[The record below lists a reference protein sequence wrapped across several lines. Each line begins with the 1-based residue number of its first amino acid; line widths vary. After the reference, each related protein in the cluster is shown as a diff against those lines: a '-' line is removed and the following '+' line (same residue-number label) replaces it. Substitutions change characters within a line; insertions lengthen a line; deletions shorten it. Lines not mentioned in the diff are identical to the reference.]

1 MEDGGSMPPPG
12 AMNISKADLAK
23 LDALLPRIGIDEA
36 TAGMGGSVL
45 GDAMV
50 GVAQVIIDK
59 LKESARQKGV
69 KATGNLIQ
77 SIRANFPSVTP
88 QGITVAIEMADY
100 YQWVESGR
108 GPTKTTSPSK
118 PTLAQ
123 SLEQWISAKGIPVR
137 KSKGQ
142 SGQSVLELRKSM
154 AIAIARKIHSKG
166 TIERFGYKGSNFI
179 ADVLTQQNI
188 DTIAQKLSDITGLR
202 ISVYL
207 STEVTQ

>member
-12 AMNISKADLAK
+12 AMNISKADLAR
-23 LDALLPRIGIDEA
+23 LDELLPRIGIDEA

-59 LKESARQKGV
+59 LKQSAREKGV

-77 SIRANFPSVTP
+77 SIKADFPSVTP

-108 GPTKTTSPSK
+108 GKGRRPPIASI
-118 PTLAQ
+118 
-123 SLEQWISAKGIPVR
+123 EQWISAKGIQVR
-137 KSKGQ
+137 KSKGETK
-142 SGQSVLELRKSM
+142 QSVLDRRKSM
-154 AIAIARKIHSKG
+154 AIAIANKIASKG
-166 TIERFGYKGSNFI
+166 TIKRFGYKGSNFI

-188 DTIAQKLSDITGLR
+188 DVIAQKLSDVTGLR

-207 STEVTQ
+207 STEVAE

>member
-1 MEDGGSMPPPG
+1 MVAVGSNPTPG
-12 AMNISKADLAK
+12 TMNISKTDLSK
-23 LDALLPRIGIDEA
+23 LDALLPTIGIDEA
-36 TAGMGGSVL
+36 TAGIGGSVL

-59 LKESARQKGV
+59 LKQSAREKGV

-77 SIRANFPSVTP
+77 SIQAGFPSVTP

-100 YQWVESGR
+100 YQWVEDGR
-108 GPTKTTSPSK
+108 GPTKTTSASK

-123 SLEQWISAKGIPVR
+123 SLEQWISAKGIQVR

-142 SGQSVLELRKSM
+142 SGQSVLEMRKSM

-166 TIERFGYKGSNFI
+166 TIKRFGYKGSGFI
-179 ADVLTQQNI
+179 ADVLTQHNV
-188 DTIAQKLSDITGLR
+188 DTIAQKLSDLTGLR
-202 ISVYL
+202 ISAYVT
-207 STEVTQ
+207 TEVAK

>member
-1 MEDGGSMPPPG
+1 MPLPG
-12 AMNISKADLAK
+12 AMNISKADLAR
-23 LDALLPRIGIDEA
+23 LDELLPRIGIDEA

-59 LKESARQKGV
+59 LKQSAMEKGV

-77 SIRANFPSVTP
+77 SIRADYPSVTP

-108 GPTKTTSPSK
+108 GKGRRPPIASI
-118 PTLAQ
+118 
-123 SLEQWISAKGIPVR
+123 EQWISAKGIQVR
-137 KSKGQ
+137 QSKGETK
-142 SGQSVLELRKSM
+142 QSVLERRKSM
-154 AIAIARKIHSKG
+154 AIAIANKIASKG
-166 TIERFGYKGSNFI
+166 TIKRFGYKGSNFI
-179 ADVLTQQNI
+179 ADVLTKQNV
-188 DTIAQKLSDITGLR
+188 DVIAQKLSDITGLR

>member
-1 MEDGGSMPPPG
+1 MVAVGSNPTPG
-12 AMNISKADLAK
+12 TMNISKADLAR
-23 LDALLPRIGIDEA
+23 LDELLPRIGIDEA

-59 LKESARQKGV
+59 LKQSAMEKGV

-77 SIRANFPSVTP
+77 SIRADFPSVTP

-108 GPTKTTSPSK
+108 GKGKRPPIASI
-118 PTLAQ
+118 
-123 SLEQWISAKGIPVR
+123 EQWISAKGIQVR
-137 KSKGQ
+137 QSKGETK
-142 SGQSVLELRKSM
+142 QSVLDRRKSM
-154 AIAIARKIHSKG
+154 AIAIANKIASKG
-166 TIERFGYKGSNFI
+166 TIKRFGYKGSNFI

-188 DTIAQKLSDITGLR
+188 DVIAQKLSDVTGLR

-207 STEVTQ
+207 STEVAE